1 MLNYNQ
7 RERVLVGILIGVG
20 LLVGVPVL
28 RGGIDDGFMA
38 VMIISILG
46 SLLGFM
52 VWQVS
57 TSRTERMRI
66 KAQTDLLNQLMKK
79 FESPEAFVAF
89 LDSPSGQRV
98 YDGIAY
104 SRKDRQR
111 MVSGNTGEYVD
122 AEPAYTESF

>member
-7 RERVLVGILIGVG
+7 RERVLAGILIGVG
-20 LLVGVPVL
+20 LLVGIPVL

-89 LDSPSGQRV
+89 LVSPSGQRV

>member
-46 SLLGFM
+46 S
-52 VWQVS
+52 
-57 TSRTERMRI
+57 R
-66 KAQTDLLNQLMKK
+66 
-79 FESPEAFVAF
+79 
-89 LDSPSGQRV
+89 
-98 YDGIAY
+98 
-104 SRKDRQR
+104 
-111 MVSGNTGEYVD
+111 
-122 AEPAYTESF
+122 